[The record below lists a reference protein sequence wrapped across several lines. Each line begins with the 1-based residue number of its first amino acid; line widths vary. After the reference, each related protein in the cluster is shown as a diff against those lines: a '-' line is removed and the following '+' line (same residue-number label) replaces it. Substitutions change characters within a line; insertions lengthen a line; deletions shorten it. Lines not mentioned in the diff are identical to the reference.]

1 MGTHYLSRVFGVL
14 GHSIER
20 GNSNV
25 GSFAH
30 GKFLFTVELAAVG
43 FHVVDLYLIKLIF
56 AVAVSPSNV
65 L

>member
-30 GKFLFTVELAAVG
+30 GKSLFTVEVVAVV
-43 FHVVDLYLIKLIF
+43 FHIVYLCLIKLIF
-56 AVAVSPSNV
+56 AVAVCSSNV